1 MDTTIRSRLPDG
13 RLPTPVANLAHG
25 RGRTVYLY
33 RPETFIASAPHRF
46 TARAP
51 RAVSK
56 HAEQLWA
63 DALKQVDEGWLTP
76 PEPLDEN
83 GRFLDRP
90 RGVVISLLDSESNKP
105 TNCEGATI

>member
-1 MDTTIRSRLPDG
+1 MAGCLRQSQT
-13 RLPTPVANLAHG
+13 LPTDEGAPF
-25 RGRTVYLY
+25 TFTD
-33 RPETFIASAPHRF
+33 PETLFASAPHRF